1 MNFLIFESLCHVIM
15 CYISSS
21 NINQSIYW
29 INNNHVLIRILIYI

>member
-29 INNNHVLIRILIYI
+29 INNKLNYLIMF